1 MFVCWSTF
9 QLFHASLMG
18 QNGCFVAPSFINL
31 HHFSR
36 TGAHIKPEHGRPGEC
51 EDRRLCASVHVCL
64 DKCTFPLI
72 PHFWK
77 VTTSPDE
84 LVKPSAGRLT
94 WLPTWPAPPGCPFI
108 SFPSCWT
115 QQEQLGTLLV
125 CSPPHTFPNSIFLLI
140 SMLYEHQMLPNDSLN
155 CLSGTLDDI

>member
-1 MFVCWSTF
+1 MVALLHRLSLTFIISQGLERILNPNTGDLMSARTDVCVLACMSVW
-9 QLFHASLMG
+9 
-18 QNGCFVAPSFINL
+18 INTL
-31 HHFSR
+31 
-36 TGAHIKPEHGRPGEC
+36 
-51 EDRRLCASVHVCL
+51 L
-64 DKCTFPLI
+64 PLI

-84 LVKPSAGRLT
+84 LVKPSAGQLT

-115 QQEQLGTLLV
+115 QQEQLGALLLS
-125 CSPPHTFPNSIFLLI
+125 SPPHTFPNSIFLLI

-155 CLSGTLDDI
+155 FLSSALDDI